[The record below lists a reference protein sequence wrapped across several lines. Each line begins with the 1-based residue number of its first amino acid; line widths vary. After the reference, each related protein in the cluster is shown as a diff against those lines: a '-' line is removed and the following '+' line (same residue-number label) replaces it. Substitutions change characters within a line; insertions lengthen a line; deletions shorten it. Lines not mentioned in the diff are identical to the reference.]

1 MFHCL
6 GIDNQAFGT
15 VAESEEKWT
24 QRTKTQWETSWK
36 SKTLLNNSVASFEFL
51 QNALR
56 EKMVKEKLFLEER
69 RQSNSYLHS
78 KSLQIYQEL
87 LH

>member
-36 SKTLLNNSVASFEFL
+36 SKTLLNNIVASFEFL

-69 RQSNSYLHS
+69 RQ
-78 KSLQIYQEL
+78 
-87 LH
+87 